1 MKLRRIQY
9 LFPICLI
16 WICFNVS
23 AQIKAPVDQSSINQV
38 DEFLRN
44 RIEAAGSTR
53 VLTVGEEIIHASV
66 LLPVFY
72 ERRIY
77 QPAWSNSNS
86 PLPQVA
92 QLIQAIQEADRE
104 GLRPEDYHLAKIRDL
119 IEGME
124 GDKKTPTPRSL
135 VDLELLLTDA
145 FLIYGSHLLSGRINP
160 ETIDSEWFANRRE
173 ADLAEVLQRAL
184 NESRIKEALQ
194 NLLPPQQN
202 YQLMKTA
209 LANYREIESQGK
221 WPGIPDGF
229 KMQKG
234 DQSERVALLRQ
245 RLMISGDLDS
255 PASSEPDQFNDD
267 LEQAV
272 RRFQQRHGLDVDGT
286 VGKETVAA
294 LNIPVEGRIRQ
305 IILNLERWR
314 WLPQELG
321 YRHIIV
327 NIANFELDVFEQN
340 QLTMTMRVIV
350 GRSYRRTPVF
360 SDKMTYLVFNPFWHV
375 PPGIAV
381 RDILPLARKDSL
393 YLSKQK
399 IKVFKGWGGDAAE
412 IDPKT
417 IKWDSVSAKN
427 FPYRFRQDPGPN
439 NALGRVKFM
448 FPNQFNVYLHDTPAR
463 ELFQKTV
470 RGFSSGCIRI
480 EKPLEL
486 AEYVLRGD
494 PKWGR
499 EQIIAASDKHLE
511 QTVRLPE
518 PIPVHLLYWTA
529 WVGEDGIIHFRKD
542 IYGRDKPLDEALRE
556 APTGS

>member
-1 MKLRRIQY
+1 
-9 LFPICLI
+9 
-16 WICFNVS
+16 
-23 AQIKAPVDQSSINQV
+23 
-38 DEFLRN
+38 
-44 RIEAAGSTR
+44 
-53 VLTVGEEIIHASV
+53 
-66 LLPVFY
+66 
-72 ERRIY
+72 
-77 QPAWSNSNS
+77 
-86 PLPQVA
+86 
-92 QLIQAIQEADRE
+92 
-104 GLRPEDYHLAKIRDL
+104 
-119 IEGME
+119 ME